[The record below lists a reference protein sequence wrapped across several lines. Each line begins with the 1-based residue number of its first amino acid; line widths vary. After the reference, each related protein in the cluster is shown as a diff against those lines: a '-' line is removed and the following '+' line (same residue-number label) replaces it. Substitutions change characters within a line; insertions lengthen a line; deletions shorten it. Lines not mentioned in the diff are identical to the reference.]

1 MNINIALKRNNKEK
15 DRKEEE
21 EKEETKQRTSHIDK
35 GKKNILSDGASL
47 QSSHS
52 T

>member
-15 DRKEEE
+15 ERKEEE
-21 EKEETKQRTSHIDK
+21 EEETKQRTSHIEK